1 MARGGTLE
9 SVRYEGYGPG
19 GAAVLADCLT
29 GDRERTAAELRRAFA
44 RYGGHL
50 GASGAVGYLFNEVG
64 ALVFVPAPGAAER
77 LAQVAFE
84 AGAEDV
90 ITHSDGRLEVLTA
103 PAELEGVQ
111 RALRAA
117 DFIPTSALRTFRSS
131 IRVTLSGAPAE
142 LLANLLGALGSL
154 EEVQSVYS
162 NATVPDALLARL
174 PA

>member
-1 MARGGTLE
+1 VTLE

-19 GAAVLADCLT
+19 GTAVLADCLT

-50 GASGAVGYLFNEVG
+50 GASGAVSYLFNEVG
-64 ALVFVPAPGAAER
+64 ALVFAPAPGAAER
-77 LAQVAFE
+77 LMQAALE

-103 PAELEGVQ
+103 PAELGTVQ
-111 RALRAA
+111 RALRATG
-117 DFIPTSALRTFRSS
+117 FIPDSATRTFRSS

>member
-64 ALVFVPAPGAAER
+64 ALVFAAAAGTADR
-77 LAQVAFE
+77 LAQTALE

-90 ITHSDGRLEVLTA
+90 ITHADGRLEVLTA
-103 PAELEGVQ
+103 PAELEAVQ

-117 DFIPTSALRTFRSS
+117 DFIPTSAMRTFRSS
-131 IRVTLSGAPAE
+131 IQVTLSGAPAE
-142 LLANLLGALGSL
+142 LLANLLGALGAL